1 MTQSWG
7 LNNVKKNLLVSLL
20 FVTAILILAISCQ
33 PVSRHNQRETATA
46 YAVSYMTDAM
56 AAAENG
62 ALALCNIDFETG
74 KDAYLGNV
82 CAVTTSLGCEF
93 FTKQINDAW
102 NDLDR
107 SYTSNRLGCMTGTS
121 GFLEEGNQFGMRVQY
136 WQVNLQGTEG
146 WGADS
151 GSREYW
157 MQVAEENG
165 NWKLN
170 RVLTGD
176 EVAFYL
182 AIEAMAG
189 EE

>member
-1 MTQSWG
+1 M
-7 LNNVKKNLLVSLL
+7 KKNLWIIL
-20 FVTAILILAISCQ
+20 FFATVILILIVSCQ
-33 PVSRHNQRETATA
+33 PVSRNTQRATATA

-56 AAAENG
+56 TAAENG
-62 ALALCNIDFETG
+62 ALALCNIDFESG
-74 KDAYLGNV
+74 KDTYLETV
-82 CAVTTSLGCEF
+82 CTATTRLGCVF

-107 SYTSNRLGCMTGTS
+107 SYTSNRLGCVAGTS
-121 GFLEEGNQFGMRVQY
+121 RFLEEGNQFGMRVQY

-146 WGADS
+146 WGANS

-157 MQVAEENG
+157 LQVAEENS

-182 AIEAMAG
+182 TIEAMAG